1 MKFEQGWIENM
12 NKKRQNIVVKGSRF
26 STKETIIGSILIFA
40 GICEIAGAAFK
51 NGSEA
56 HEAAEFKTMV
66 DLGIIK

>member
-1 MKFEQGWIENM
+1 MKFEQGWIENES
-12 NKKRQNIVVKGSRF
+12 KKRKSIVVKGSRF

-56 HEAAEFKTMV
+56 HETAELKTMV